1 MPEAIV
7 SMETTPYGGVRALVR
22 RELAPVGFQLENP
35 TIEDIILAL
44 VKGETQ

>member
-22 RELAPVGFQLENP
+22 RELAVGFNWKSPPLR
-35 TIEDIILAL
+35 TSSSFL
-44 VKGETQ
+44 